1 MRRKFAAGLLITVV
15 LVGVAA
21 AAGGSTADPLISLRY
36 MEDTYVPQTIKKLQD
51 RAAADTEKTYAAAVA
66 RLDKLVADNSG
77 DTDTDDGMNHIAGQV
92 PIHMKRGDSLD
103 LSSGSG
109 VALTAGRANVAAGTL
124 IDVTD
129 GAECLP
135 GTALTAGHRYIVTGN
150 NIASISM
157 ISDSARFSLQ
167 GSYRQRISDNVVTP
181 FTDIGEIDWF
191 YGPVRYCYQGG
202 LFQGTGPEVFTPQ
215 GPVTRAMLATVLYR
229 LAGEPVGG
237 THSFTDVPAGE
248 WYAAPVAW
256 AATNQIVNGVEPT
269 IYNPTGLVTREQ
281 MAAMLYRYA
290 GDYLKQDVSKTT
302 ALNSFQD
309 GSKVSAWA
317 RNAMG
322 WAVGTGV
329 VTGKDGGKLDAGGT
343 ATRAEVATMLQR
355 FSILISV
362 G

>member
-1 MRRKFAAGLLITVV
+1 
-15 LVGVAA
+15 
-21 AAGGSTADPLISLRY
+21 
-36 MEDTYVPQTIKKLQD
+36 
-51 RAAADTEKTYAAAVA
+51 
-66 RLDKLVADNSG
+66 
-77 DTDTDDGMNHIAGQV
+77 
-92 PIHMKRGDSLD
+92 
-103 LSSGSG
+103 
-109 VALTAGRANVAAGTL
+109 
-124 IDVTD
+124 
-129 GAECLP
+129 
-135 GTALTAGHRYIVTGN
+135 
-150 NIASISM
+150 
-157 ISDSARFSLQ
+157 
-167 GSYRQRISDNVVTP
+167 YRQRISDNVVTP
-181 FTDIGEIDWF
+181 VTEIGEIDWF

-202 LFQGTGPEVFTPQ
+202 LFQGTGPEVFSPQ

-269 IYNPTGLVTREQ
+269 IYNPNGLVTREQ

-290 GDYLKQDVSKTT
+290 GDYLKQDVSKTA

-329 VTGKDGGKLDAGGT
+329 VTGKNGGKLDAGGT